1 MSKSSLRLEF
11 AGQFP
16 DTLHEA
22 GLGDGEGDVQDG
34 LRHQAAVLTVHQ
46 PHKPAAVGVGTRHHL
61 HSTPVE
67 CLCTA
72 LQLHGN
78 TLNWAAFLNSKAN
91 SVLSLERLPKFKVFP
106 CTNSI
111 SDYCLSD

>member
-46 PHKPAAVGVGTRHHL
+46 PHKPAAVGAGTRHHL
-61 HSTPVE
+61 HSTAVE
-67 CLCTA
+67 
-72 LQLHGN
+72 
-78 TLNWAAFLNSKAN
+78 
-91 SVLSLERLPKFKVFP
+91 SVLYSPAFTRKYFELGQPF
-106 CTNSI
+106 
-111 SDYCLSD
+111 